1 MSVIITGMDMP
12 TGCHECQKFLDE
24 DDYCI
29 IQDLAMTQYEWDRYT
44 FDKQYKNCPLK
55 SIDGLIKKIV
65 NSPIDVGQDMYK
77 TKYDGAARRQNE
89 IIEIIKEYCE
99 VSE

>member
-12 TGCHECQKFLDE
+12 KECIDCLLHNNSS
-24 DDYCI
+24 DYCRGRLEI
-29 IQDLAMTQYEWDRYT
+29 ASIVRE
-44 FDKQYKNCPLK
+44 KNDCPLK

-65 NSPIDVGQDMYK
+65 NSPSDVGQDMYK
-77 TKYDGAARRQNE
+77 TKYDGAVRRQNE

>member
-12 TGCHECQKFLDE
+12 YGCAECGGCYDYRE
-24 DDYCI
+24 DKYFCA
-29 IQDLAMTQYEWDRYT
+29 LHNES
-44 FDKQYKNCPLK
+44 FDIDIDKDKPKRCPLK

-65 NSPIDVGQDMYK
+65 NSPSDVGQDMYK

>member
-1 MSVIITGMDMP
+1 MSVIVTGMDMP
-12 TGCHECQKFLDE
+12 NNCNDCGIVAEKAKTICKSNGCS
-24 DDYCI
+24 
-29 IQDLAMTQYEWDRYT
+29 
-44 FDKQYKNCPLK
+44 LK

-65 NSPIDVGQDMYK
+65 NSPSDVGQDMYK

>member
-1 MSVIITGMDMP
+1 MSVIVTGMTMP
-12 TGCHECQKFLDE
+12 NNCNRCGIVEEKAKTTCKSNG
-24 DDYCI
+24 
-29 IQDLAMTQYEWDRYT
+29 
-44 FDKQYKNCPLK
+44 CPLK

-65 NSPIDVGQDMYK
+65 NSPSDVGQDMYK
-77 TKYDGAARRQNE
+77 TKYDGAVRRQNE

>member
-1 MSVIITGMDMP
+1 MSVVIAGMKMP
-12 TGCHECQKFLDE
+12 KNCYECSISHPKGLDE
-24 DDYCI
+24 PWNYACFATMKDVTCDD
-29 IQDLAMTQYEWDRYT
+29 DSRNRD
-44 FDKQYKNCPLK
+44 CPLK

-65 NSPIDVGQDMYK
+65 NSPSDVGQDMYK